1 MVLLPDYPHT
11 TRWLTKAERI
21 VAQGRLVVDAGS
33 KKAEDEENV
42 SIWSGILQSLK
53 DPRVWFFACLQMATT
68 ASISYS
74 HFFPTLIKQIR
85 FKDNTQ
91 VLLLTSPPYLFA
103 FIWALS
109 FAYAADRKQNRSVTA
124 GTSAI
129 VAIIGSV
136 LMIAVLDNH
145 WASFA
150 FTFLVCAGTFG
161 IYSTTYTWLSSTIPR
176 PPIKRS
182 AAIGIFVCKL
192 FLARS
197 IYT

>member
-1 MVLLPDYPHT
+1 
-11 TRWLTKAERI
+11 
-21 VAQGRLVVDAGS
+21 
-33 KKAEDEENV
+33 
-42 SIWSGILQSLK
+42 
-53 DPRVWFFACLQMATT
+53 MATA

-74 HFFPTLIKQIR
+74 HFFPTLIKQIG

-103 FIWALS
+103 FIWAQS

-145 WASFA
+145 WARYA
-150 FTFLVCAGTFG
+150 FNFLVCAGTFG
-161 IYSTTYTWLSSTIPR
+161 IYSTTNTWLSSIIPR
-176 PPIKRS
+176 PPIKRA
-182 AAIGIFVCKL
+182 AAIGICNS
-192 FLARS
+192 LANLASFFANYFWLDQYAPKFRDS
-197 IYT
+197 